1 MMDKVEKGVISNI
14 YLVEPCHS
22 MPQGCH
28 KDGAPL
34 DEVEKGAISNV
45 YLRELGHS
53 WTQEWRPAGWGW
65 GRSDQQCSPAWPGP
79 LAATRMV
86 PRWMRLRKEWSTM
99 FRCVSWPTC
108 HWNSAPLDEVEKGR
122 NSNFYLGELGHS
134 PPQGWRPAEWGW
146 ERSSWWWQNLFR
158 TAVHGHQMSMSVVIN
173 LEHSWAQLT

>member
-1 MMDKVEKGVISNI
+1 MLDKVEKGVISNI

-65 GRSDQQCSPAWPGP
+65 ESSNLQVLPTRAGQLP
-79 LAATRMV
+79 ATRMLPSWMRFRNLQSASFTYPSWATPSHKNGAPLYKV
-86 PRWMRLRKEWSTM
+86 EKGAISKIYLPELDNSLPQNGARWMRLRKEQSASFTNASRATRMAPHWMRLRNKGSAIFTW
-99 FRCVSWPTC
+99 VS
-108 HWNSAPLDEVEKGR
+108 
-122 NSNFYLGELGHS
+122 
-134 PPQGWRPAEWGW
+134 
-146 ERSSWWWQNLFR
+146 
-158 TAVHGHQMSMSVVIN
+158 
-173 LEHSWAQLT
+173 